1 MQSNSK
7 VNITQLL
14 KELDNG
20 ILPKELDFNK
30 DDDTTEEEYLAKIQY
45 NTFYRTPQYYDGLMP
60 ECIKQLPGYD
70 KMIEKMIEDNKDM
83 TLSKAIDE
91 RQKVVEFDEKVEEF
105 DVKLDD
111 E

>member
-1 MQSNSK
+1 MSRNINK
-7 VNITQLL
+7 VVNDIN
-14 KELDNG
+14 NG
-20 ILPKELDFNK
+20 ILPVELMFVKNDESNCNI
-30 DDDTTEEEYLAKIQY
+30 DLAKLQY
-45 NTFYRTPQYYDGLMP
+45 NTFYRTPQYFDGLMP

-70 KMIEKMIEDNKDM
+70 KMIEKMVENNKDM

-91 RQKVVEFDEKVEEF
+91 RQKIVEFDEKVKEF

>member
-1 MQSNSK
+1 MSRNINK
-7 VNITQLL
+7 VVNDIN
-14 KELDNG
+14 NG
-20 ILPKELDFNK
+20 ILPVELMFVKNDESNCNI
-30 DDDTTEEEYLAKIQY
+30 DLAKLQY

-70 KMIEKMIEDNKDM
+70 KMIEKMVEDNKDM

-91 RQKVVEFDEKVEEF
+91 RKLDKQVEEF

>member
-1 MQSNSK
+1 MSRNINK
-7 VNITQLL
+7 VVNDIN
-14 KELDNG
+14 NG
-20 ILPKELDFNK
+20 ILPIELVFVKNNDESNCNI
-30 DDDTTEEEYLAKIQY
+30 DLAKLQY

>member
-1 MQSNSK
+1 MSRNINK
-7 VNITQLL
+7 VVNDIN
-14 KELDNG
+14 NG
-20 ILPKELDFNK
+20 ILPVELMFVKNDESNCNI
-30 DDDTTEEEYLAKIQY
+30 DLAKLQY

-70 KMIEKMIEDNKDM
+70 KMIEKMVEDNKDM

-91 RQKVVEFDEKVEEF
+91 RQKIVEFDEKVKEF

>member
-1 MQSNSK
+1 MSRNINK
-7 VNITQLL
+7 VVNDIN
-14 KELDNG
+14 NG
-20 ILPKELDFNK
+20 ILPVELLFVKNDESNCNI
-30 DDDTTEEEYLAKIQY
+30 DLAKLQY

>member
-1 MQSNSK
+1 MSRNINK
-7 VNITQLL
+7 VVNDIN
-14 KELDNG
+14 NG
-20 ILPKELDFNK
+20 ILPVELMFVKN
-30 DDDTTEEEYLAKIQY
+30 DDESNFKLDLSKLQY

-60 ECIKQLPGYD
+60 ECLKQLPGYD
-70 KMIEKMIEDNKDM
+70 KMIEKMVEDNKDM

-91 RQKVVEFDEKVEEF
+91 RKLDKQVEEF

>member
-1 MQSNSK
+1 MSRNINK
-7 VNITQLL
+7 VVNDIN
-14 KELDNG
+14 NG
-20 ILPKELDFNK
+20 ILPIELVFVKNNDESNCNI
-30 DDDTTEEEYLAKIQY
+30 DLAKLQY
-45 NTFYRTPQYYDGLMP
+45 NTFYRTPQYFDGLMP

-70 KMIEKMIEDNKDM
+70 KMIEKMVENNKDM

-91 RQKVVEFDEKVEEF
+91 RQKIVEFDEKVEEF